1 MEAGR
6 LVTVITVI
14 PLVFLADNGLHSLE
28 VNISME
34 NETVLQYKSPSLM
47 KDDIGKTQTLSATRK
62 KRTYDVNHQKTASD
76 ANGICIS
83 HLSLF
88 KSKSMSKPEPI
99 HKVIVADE
107 GTPVSLACHFCN
119 DSNTVVYSS
128 ILWYQIARAVPEKSG
143 LPVSEV
149 TTDMKDDEKENRIIV
164 TPTHTLIF
172 KSIKEVDAG
181 GYFCMA
187 RENMTTLIETGSVT
201 HISNISNMLSIFS
214 NISFFYHVDVL
225 PSSEAMVKRVSLYN
239 KGYEKPSEEEISRVR
254 MVSKLNHHV
263 ASKPWFLDKVLSTY
277 TQGVPCR
284 STLLREVKNITAKPD
299 EIEVELCDTTCHRRW
314 IYSDDNTQ
322 KAKITNEKW
331 REISG
336 EGKYKVVR
344 RIARGA
350 VGEMIKMDC
359 PGTNLNS
366 LVWWKN
372 GTKTLNYMGFANST
386 DTRVQVKPNGNLI
399 INAIEQS
406 DQGIYSCWLHG
417 KLRAVYKFIVRPPM
431 EQTRGLLYHL
441 PYIGTV
447 LSFHFWVFVS
457 SLLFGYTRY
466 KIHPPTDDDGNTHIN
481 LHHGRNHHDD
491 RRCYDYDDHYE
502 RDTKMTDKEDGYNG
516 DTDDPVTNYIS
527 RNTGGGGGG
536 VGGGGGGGGGGG
548 VGSSANDNTST
559 PVATTYTGE
568 AMKSLSFNDAI
579 GNFRRNTE
587 WFRPLKFTHDNS
599 KMSTSLST
607 KQSNSSIGYLNS
619 KKNRAAMTANKMSLS
634 SDSDSDTIYPSRR
647 FNAQR
652 EQQPLIRTYHLY

>member
-1 MEAGR
+1 MEAG
-6 LVTVITVI
+6 
-14 PLVFLADNGLHSLE
+14 LHCLE

-88 KSKSMSKPEPI
+88 KSKSTSKPEPI

-128 ILWYQIARAVPEKSG
+128 ILWYQIARTVPEKSG

-149 TTDMKDDEKENRIIV
+149 ATDMKDDEKENRIIV

-181 GYFCMA
+181 GYFCMT

-225 PSSEAMVKRVSLYN
+225 PSSETMVKRVSLYN
-239 KGYEKPSEEEISRVR
+239 KGYEKPSEDEISNV
-254 MVSKLNHHV
+254 NN
-263 ASKPWFLDKVLSTY
+263 
-277 TQGVPCR
+277 
-284 STLLREVKNITAKPD
+284 LLFFTDWQDWTRCSVCGSVGE
-299 EIEVELCDTTCHRRW
+299 RQR
-314 IYSDDNTQ
+314 YDDNTQ

-336 EGKYKVVR
+336 ESKHKVVR

-386 DTRVQVKPNGNLI
+386 DTRVQVNPNGNLI
-399 INAIEQS
+399 INDIEQS
-406 DQGIYSCWLHG
+406 DQGKYSCWLHG

-466 KIHPPTDDDGNTHIN
+466 KLHPPTDDDDNTHIN
-481 LHHGRNHHDD
+481 LYQGHNHHND
-491 RRCYDYDDHYE
+491 RRYYDYHNHCE
-502 RDTKMTDKEDGYNG
+502 RDAKMTDKEDGYNG
-516 DTDDPVTNYIS
+516 DTDDPVTNHIS

-536 VGGGGGGGGGGG
+536 VGGGGVGGSGS
-548 VGSSANDNTST
+548 GSSANDNT
-559 PVATTYTGE
+559 PNPAATTYTGE
-568 AMKSLSFNDAI
+568 AVKSLSFNDAI
-579 GNFRRNTE
+579 GNFRRNNE

-619 KKNRAAMTANKMSLS
+619 KINRAAMAANKMSLS

-647 FNAQR
+647 FDAQR